1 MSPLPRPAKSSLP
14 DAESVALSSSSRA
27 ARAPISPALDRSGRS
42 PLAAAPRSPRHVALP
57 PPRVPGPNAHV
68 SIAPHSAP
76 RTATR
81 PRLVRPAIDVSW
93 SANYDEWMIDIMRRR
108 ALRLNSGARR
118 RGVHGSVR
126 AVELAVILERFR
138 DDHGRWLCALCHA
151 SVTLDDLSF
160 DHVVALADGG
170 EHEAAN
176 LVPAHRKCN
185 EIKGSEK
192 AQHRASAVDRWLS
205 EWAGSHQGATPRA
218 AARHAVHL
226 AATVP
231 VPAR

>member
-1 MSPLPRPAKSSLP
+1 
-14 DAESVALSSSSRA
+14 
-27 ARAPISPALDRSGRS
+27 
-42 PLAAAPRSPRHVALP
+42 
-57 PPRVPGPNAHV
+57 
-68 SIAPHSAP
+68 
-76 RTATR
+76 
-81 PRLVRPAIDVSW
+81 
-93 SANYDEWMIDIMRRR
+93 MIDIMRRR